1 MVSDQQRWNDR
12 YDDATA
18 STTVSPPAALLE
30 MAQFLP
36 STGRAV
42 DLAGGLGDTALWL
55 AQRGLDATLVEVS
68 DVACTIADE
77 RARLSELE
85 LDTVHHD
92 LTTESIPGDNW
103 DVITCFHYL
112 DRPVLRSISDSL
124 RTGGIALV
132 GIATITNL
140 ERHERPSAR
149 FLLEPNELPE
159 LLDGLEVIMHTE
171 DWAPWGYHEARVAAR
186 KPR

>member
-1 MVSDQQRWNDR
+1 MMSDQQRWNDR
-12 YDDATA
+12 YDDAIA
-18 STTVSPPAALLE
+18 SATVSPPNALLE

-36 STGRAV
+36 SSGKAV
-42 DLAGGLGDTALWL
+42 DLAGGLGDAALWL
-55 AQRGLDATLVEVS
+55 AQRGLDSTLVEVS
-68 DVACTIADE
+68 DVACTVAAE
-77 RARLSELE
+77 RAQLSELE
-85 LDTVHHD
+85 LTAVHHD
-92 LTTESIPGDNW
+92 LAAEGIPGDDW

-124 RTGGIALV
+124 RPGGIALV

-149 FLLEPNELPE
+149 FLLDPNELPE

-171 DWAPWGYHEARVAAR
+171 DWSPWGYHEARVAAC
-186 KPR
+186 KPG